1 MEVLGATAS
10 VAGLLS
16 LVAQSIDGIV
26 RLRGFVRDV
35 KRAPATLGLFLENVD
50 AFQGSLIQIQ
60 ELLAQV
66 PPAANLDLLALEWQL
81 EACFYDIK
89 QWLHEAQKH
98 DIPSVSGVRA
108 FFKQLRVATNK
119 DGFSE
124 FHSQIARH
132 QRGLQISLSVLGP

>member
-26 RLRGFVRDV
+26 RLRGFVKDV
-35 KRAPATLGLFLENVD
+35 KRAPATVGLFLSNVD
-50 AFQGSLIQIQ
+50 SFQGSLYQIQ
-60 ELLAQV
+60 ELLSQIPQGAS
-66 PPAANLDLLALEWQL
+66 LDLLSLEWQL
-81 EACFYDIK
+81 EACFHDIK
-89 QWLHEAQKH
+89 QWLQEAQQY
-98 DIPSVSGVRA
+98 DISSLSGVRA
-108 FFKQLRVATNK
+108 FFKQLRVAANK